1 MSEVNKP
8 PEDSPEDVN
17 PIEIELNFLS
27 ELIGE
32 NIIIFVHQNG
42 ITIMMDEDLEERSKD
57 QMKLFSRLYV
67 ASKPSFVLNFFLTI
81 ELFMLLI
88 SDYLEDKFKKYFK
101 K

>member
-42 ITIMMDEDLEERSKD
+42 ITIMMDEDLE
-57 QMKLFSRLYV
+57 
-67 ASKPSFVLNFFLTI
+67 
-81 ELFMLLI
+81 
-88 SDYLEDKFKKYFK
+88 
-101 K
+101 